1 MVSNA
6 PAGLPKF
13 PVDHS
18 SLVGSSCCRGF
29 RSVAFLSALGFWFSE
44 GLVVDPGSAL
54 LGGAGL
60 VA

>member
-1 MVSNA
+1 
-6 PAGLPKF
+6 
-13 PVDHS
+13 
-18 SLVGSSCCRGF
+18 
-29 RSVAFLSALGFWFSE
+29 LGFWFSE

>member
-1 MVSNA
+1 
-6 PAGLPKF
+6 
-13 PVDHS
+13 
-18 SLVGSSCCRGF
+18 VGSSCCRGF